1 MRNKTREPNL
11 TVRKIKLNGR
21 ELAYEL
27 ERKHVKNINVRIK
40 PGGVHVSAGKAVP
53 VKYIDS
59 FLIS

>member
-40 PGGVHVSAGKAVP
+40 PDRVHVSAGKAVP
-53 VKYIDS
+53 
-59 FLIS
+59 LNT